1 VNISMIG
8 FRANTAIKHV
18 GFAAVLA
25 VALIAGPASA
35 ADTPATA
42 DQVQREKTEKQLHE
56 AQGRLDRDAHEVAE
70 LSMALGAAPPGG
82 RDRFFRMGGG
92 PPAAVLGINIGRPD
106 EGKASNGLRIVS
118 VSPGGPADAA
128 GLKANDVITSINGKA
143 LRSDDT
149 HEAHHELFRAMREL
163 KPDDQV
169 AVEYQRDG
177 KPAKTQIKAG
187 KLPLMGEPGMPP
199 GGFAD
204 KFAERRM
211 FLMHAGMGRQGFG
224 AFGAT
229 ELVTLTPALGKY
241 FGADKGVL
249 VVRAPQDERLKL
261 QDGDVI
267 LDIDGRVPTSVPHA
281 VQILSSYHAGEK
293 LKLHIL
299 RQQKRAE
306 LAVDVPESSA
316 GDRFERGAHFGGETG
331 GPPPPPHE
339 LGPPP
344 RAPDGVDQ

>member
-1 VNISMIG
+1 MIG
-8 FRANTAIKHV
+8 FQANTAIKHV

-42 DQVQREKTEKQLHE
+42 DQAQREKTEKQLHE
-56 AQGRLDRDAHEVAE
+56 AQERLDRDAHEVAE
-70 LSMALGAAPPGG
+70 LSMALGATPGG
-82 RDRFFRMGGG
+82 RDRFFMMGG
-92 PPAAVLGINIGRPD
+92 PPSAVLGINIGRPD
-106 EGKASNGLRIVS
+106 EGKATNGLRVVS
-118 VSPGGPADAA
+118 VSPGGPAEAA

-143 LRSDDT
+143 LHSEDA

-177 KPAKTQIKAG
+177 KVGKAQIKAG
-187 KLPLMGEPGMPP
+187 KLPFMGGGPGMPP
-199 GGFAD
+199 GDFGG

-211 FLMHAGMGRQGFG
+211 FMMAGPGMPGRHAFG

-229 ELVTLTPALGKY
+229 ELVSITPSLGKY

-281 VQILSSYHAGEK
+281 VQILSSYHTGEK

-316 GDRFERGAHFGGETG
+316 GDRFERGPHFGGETG